1 MNDSN
6 DQKGKDIILDEFKK
20 VEVDRNFLQNK
31 INVKPGN
38 KSFSNYKQSNK
49 ICNTNLGRRPMIT
62 RRMNMRGKTGK

>member
-6 DQKGKDIILDEFKK
+6 DQKGKDIIVDELKK
-20 VEVDRNFLQNK
+20 VEVNRNFLQNK
-31 INVKPGN
+31 TNVKLDN

-49 ICNTNLGRRPMIT
+49 IYNTNLGRRSMIT